1 LEIIEIIYF
10 FWLILISINFVSDLV
25 QFIIRKLPTKSLE
38 LSHIN
43 FFMDISLYPSMVEQE
58 ENKKEEFAREFMTE
72 EGLKGK
78 AKRIKVM
85 AIIDKV
91 GYDKDKVKV
100 AYLRSTITERIHH
113 E

>member
-1 LEIIEIIYF
+1 
-10 FWLILISINFVSDLV
+10 
-25 QFIIRKLPTKSLE
+25 
-38 LSHIN
+38 
-43 FFMDISLYPSMVEQE
+43 MDISLNPSMVEQE

-78 AKRIKVM
+78 AKRIKIM
-85 AIIDKV
+85 SIIDKV

>member
-1 LEIIEIIYF
+1 
-10 FWLILISINFVSDLV
+10 
-25 QFIIRKLPTKSLE
+25 
-38 LSHIN
+38 
-43 FFMDISLYPSMVEQE
+43 MDSTLYPSMVEQE

-78 AKRIKVM
+78 AKRIKIM
-85 AIIDKV
+85 SIIDKV

-100 AYLRSTITERIHH
+100 AYLRSTITERINH

>member
-1 LEIIEIIYF
+1 ME
-10 FWLILISINFVSDLV
+10 
-25 QFIIRKLPTKSLE
+25 
-38 LSHIN
+38 
-43 FFMDISLYPSMVEQE
+43 ISLYLCMVEQE

-78 AKRIKVM
+78 AKRIKIM
-85 AIIDKV
+85 SIIDKV

-100 AYLRSTITERIHH
+100 AYLRSTITERINH